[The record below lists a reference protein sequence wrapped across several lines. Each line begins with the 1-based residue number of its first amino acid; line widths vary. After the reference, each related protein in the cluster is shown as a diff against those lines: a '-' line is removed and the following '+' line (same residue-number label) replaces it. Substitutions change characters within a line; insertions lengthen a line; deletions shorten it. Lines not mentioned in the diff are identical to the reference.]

1 MSKTQSAMIRLVT
14 FDLDNTL
21 WSVDDV
27 IRRAE
32 SKMNE
37 WLEAWGHKRVP
48 REDVAVIY
56 RRIVEE
62 DPAIVHDIS
71 ELRERMLRA
80 ELQHC
85 GRSSEEAANLAA
97 GAFAEFLDWRHRVT
111 LFPHALD
118 VLGALRERYTLAAL
132 TNGNADYRR
141 LGLDRFFAF
150 GYCAADVRASK
161 PDTAM
166 FKRALAHAQVA
177 PAEAVHVGD
186 HLEHDIRAASEAG
199 MATIWVNLPASSGA
213 VPASSGDED
222 GSVEADATVTSL
234 ADLPAV
240 VAALH
245 G

>member
-1 MSKTQSAMIRLVT
+1 MIRLVT

-32 SKMNE
+32 SKMNA
-37 WLEAWGHKRVP
+37 WLKAHEHKRVP
-48 REDVAVIY
+48 REDVAAIY

-62 DPAIVHDIS
+62 DPTIVHDIS

-85 GRSSEEAANLAA
+85 GFGAEKAAELAA
-97 GAFAEFLDWRHRVT
+97 GAFAEFLEWRHRVT

-118 VLGALRERYTLAAL
+118 VLGALRQSYTLAAL

-150 GYCAADVRASK
+150 GYCAADVRARK

-166 FKRALAHAQVA
+166 FERALAHAKVA

-199 MATIWVNLPASSGA
+199 MATIWVNLPASAGA
-213 VPASSGDED
+213 VPAKSSHDD
-222 GSVEADATVTSL
+222 GSVEADATITSL
-234 ADLPAV
+234 ADLPAA

>member
-1 MSKTQSAMIRLVT
+1 MIRLVT

-32 SKMNE
+32 SKMNS
-37 WLEAWGHKRVP
+37 WLEAREHKRVP
-48 REDVAVIY
+48 REDVAAIY

-62 DPAIVHDIS
+62 DPTIVHDIS
-71 ELRERMLRA
+71 ELRERMLRT

-85 GRSSEEAANLAA
+85 GRSSEEAAALAA
-97 GAFAEFLDWRHRVT
+97 DAFAEFLEWRHRVT
-111 LFPHALD
+111 LFPHALE
-118 VLGALRERYTLAAL
+118 VLGALRQRYTLAAL

-166 FKRALAHAQVA
+166 FERALAHAKVA

-186 HLEHDIRAASEAG
+186 HLEHDIRAASEVG

-213 VPASSGDED
+213 TSVNSGDED
-222 GSVEADATVTSL
+222 GSVAADATVTSL
-234 ADLPAV
+234 ADLPA
-240 VAALH
+240 AL
-245 G
+245 GNL

>member
-1 MSKTQSAMIRLVT
+1 MIRLVT

-37 WLEAWGHKRVP
+37 WLGEHARHYGQVT
-48 REDVAVIY
+48 REDAAAIR

-62 DPAIVHDIS
+62 DPTIVHDIS
-71 ELRERMLRA
+71 ELRERVLRA
-80 ELQHC
+80 ALQQC
-85 GRSSEEAANLAA
+85 GYSPEEAAEHAA
-97 GAFAEFLDWRHRVT
+97 GAFAEFLEWRHRVT

-118 VLGALRERYTLAAL
+118 VLGVLRQRYTLAAL

-166 FKRALAHAQVA
+166 FERALAHAQVA
-177 PAEAVHVGD
+177 SAEAVHVGD
-186 HLEHDIRAASEAG
+186 HLEHDIRAAREAG
-199 MATIWVNLPASSGA
+199 MATIWVNLSASAGA
-213 VPASSGDED
+213 VPVNSGDED
-222 GSVEADATVTSL
+222 GSVEADATITSL
-234 ADLPAV
+234 ADLPAA